1 MEIIKGVFG
10 SLNELGASV
19 TMPIIM
25 TIIGLIVG
33 MKFTQ
38 ALRSGIL
45 YGIGFEGLW
54 LVLGYFMDT
63 LAGAT
68 NAMSANLGLNL
79 DVIDAGWVLG
89 ASMAFSSSLLPLSII
104 GIILANIILI
114 RVGFLKTLNI
124 DLWNYWMLIAGG
136 VLIYTATGSYWLGFT
151 VVILSSIIIAKLAD
165 MFAKKSWDAG
175 VVPEGITLPHLDTIS
190 MAPIYYGVNK
200 LIDVIPGVNKWDISL
215 EKIEDKIGIFGE
227 PAFMGIILGGLLG
240 VFAGFNVPEILN
252 LAIVSG
258 ATMVLMPRV
267 CAILMEGLAPIA
279 EATKEIV
286 SKKMKDKEVYI
297 GMDVAI
303 GVGNPTVLIVSII
316 IIPIMLVLS
325 AIIPGNRMLPFA
337 DLSSMALYVLWAV
350 VVCKGN
356 LFRSIVAAIVGAIVY
371 LLCGTFVSNVYTQAA
386 INAAPDLIPEGT
398 MFVSSISAGNPLY
411 TILLF
416 ITKLFSK

>member
-1 MEIIKGVFG
+1 
-10 SLNELGASV
+10 
-19 TMPIIM
+19 
-25 TIIGLIVG
+25 
-33 MKFTQ
+33 
-38 ALRSGIL
+38 
-45 YGIGFEGLW
+45 
-54 LVLGYFMDT
+54 
-63 LAGAT
+63 
-68 NAMSANLGLNL
+68 
-79 DVIDAGWVLG
+79 
-89 ASMAFSSSLLPLSII
+89 
-104 GIILANIILI
+104 
-114 RVGFLKTLNI
+114 
-124 DLWNYWMLIAGG
+124 
-136 VLIYTATGSYWLGFT
+136 
-151 VVILSSIIIAKLAD
+151 
-165 MFAKKSWDAG
+165 
-175 VVPEGITLPHLDTIS
+175 
-190 MAPIYYGVNK
+190 
-200 LIDVIPGVNKWDISL
+200 
-215 EKIEDKIGIFGE
+215 
-227 PAFMGIILGGLLG
+227 
-240 VFAGFNVPEILN
+240 
-252 LAIVSG
+252 
-258 ATMVLMPRV
+258 
-267 CAILMEGLAPIA
+267 MEGLAPIA

-386 INAAPDLIPEGT
+386 INAAPDMIPEGT